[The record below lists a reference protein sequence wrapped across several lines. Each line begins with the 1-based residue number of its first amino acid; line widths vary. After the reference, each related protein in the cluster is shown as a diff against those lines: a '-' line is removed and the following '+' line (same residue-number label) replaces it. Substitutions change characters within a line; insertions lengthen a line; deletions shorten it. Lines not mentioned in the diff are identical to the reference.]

1 VRPNGEKHRIPMF
14 AVLIY
19 CIVSLVFIGV
29 GVWLA
34 NDLVSSRSSIIAERS
49 ALALQTSKFMSQ
61 QFGTTIMSADYVLR
75 DVATKVTVAELD
87 LASSEPDVE
96 KRLSAFAREK
106 LATLPGV
113 YGLGLLDHRAR
124 FVAAADESLVGI
136 QSNSKLHVAPGQV
149 LENRTY
155 VEYVPASKSA
165 NGQPAILVSR
175 PILSSEGHVQGGALA
190 AIMLSSAQDWI
201 ETFGIGKSDTM
212 ALVDGDGILLA
223 SNPRKPEA
231 IGMLLKSPGGQPTS
245 FGDQRGS
252 AAFIAVSPL
261 DGRER
266 IYGVSKVENIPLS
279 MSVGYDEAS
288 ALHEWKQRVWQSL
301 VGFLTLLLM
310 FGNGLRRFVKIAALK
325 EQSERKNKELQ
336 KALESIRTLRGMIP
350 ICASCKK
357 IRDDEGYWHDVAVYV
372 RDHSEAE
379 FSHGICPECMEKL
392 YPGVWTSING
402 DLNDRL

>member
-1 VRPNGEKHRIPMF
+1 MF

-379 FSHGICPECMEKL
+379 FSHGICPECMAKL
-392 YPGVWTSING
+392 YPGV
-402 DLNDRL
+402 